1 MSEKKIRVCY
11 YIAGSMANCNSFYFN
26 DEKKAREKYAEL
38 LAYLPSKY
46 EVQLQHMTENE

>member
-38 LAYLPSKY
+38 LAYMPSKY
-46 EVQLQHMTENE
+46 EVQLQHITENE